1 MTRVTRSKHSAR
13 AALWLHSN
21 ARLLRSLGGVCALA
35 LAAWGGAQWQAWRTP
50 AMDPGQREAID
61 LRLRQDS
68 AALQGSIAGLAG
80 KLGELQ
86 GRVLAMESV
95 RARVAQAAGLS
106 YTAPELDP
114 GVGAVREASA
124 SGGAPAPVSA
134 SVGGGV
140 GASVR
145 ADVGAAASAGVAPAG
160 RLAGL
165 AQDEGG
171 DAPVMDDIPGQSLP
185 ATGVGA
191 AELLGRHIDA
201 LGRRLETQEDA
212 YALVDAALSRQA
224 GFQASLPTLSPVDY
238 PALSSSFGWRRN
250 PVSGRHTMH
259 EGLDFVA
266 PRGAPIRAAS
276 GGLVTRAGTWHGYGR
291 MVEIDHGNGLRTR
304 YAHASSVLVK
314 AGDIVRQGQLIARVG
329 STGRSTGSHLHFEV
343 RMADYPLDPTL
354 FIQDDARTRLALA
367 ADRVAQAEPAAAS
380 AADAGASALR

>member
-1 MTRVTRSKHSAR
+1 MRVLKG
-13 AALWLHSN
+13 
-21 ARLLRSLGGVCALA
+21 LGMIGALA

-50 AMDPGQREAID
+50 ALEPGQREAID
-61 LRLRQDS
+61 SRLRQDS

-95 RARVAQAAGLS
+95 RERVAQAAGLN
-106 YTAPELDP
+106 YTAPELVP
-114 GVGAVREASA
+114 GAH
-124 SGGAPAPVSA
+124 
-134 SVGGGV
+134 
-140 GASVR
+140 
-145 ADVGAAASAGVAPAG
+145 AAAAPAG
-160 RLAGL
+160 LPAGGDTD
-165 AQDEGG
+165 DEG
-171 DAPVMDDIPGQSLP
+171 DAQVMDDIPAQSLP
-185 ATGVGA
+185 APAIGS

-266 PRGAPIRAAS
+266 PRGTPIRAAS

-329 STGRSTGSHLHFEV
+329 STGRSTGAHLHFEV

-354 FIQDDARTRLALA
+354 FIQDGARTRLAQDA
-367 ADRVAQAEPAAAS
+367 ARVARAEP
-380 AADAGASALR
+380 AADAGASVLR

>member
-1 MTRVTRSKHSAR
+1 MTKSKRAAR

-21 ARLLRSLGGVCALA
+21 ARLLRGLGGLCALA
-35 LAAWGGAQWQAWRTP
+35 LAAWGGAQWQAWRAP
-50 AMDPGQREAID
+50 ALGPGQREAID
-61 LRLRQDS
+61 TRLRQDS

-95 RARVAQAAGLS
+95 RARVAQAAGLD
-106 YTAPELDP
+106 YTAPELVTDSS
-114 GVGAVREASA
+114 VVA
-124 SGGAPAPVSA
+124 SGPASSGALADDVS
-134 SVGGGV
+134 
-140 GASVR
+140 
-145 ADVGAAASAGVAPAG
+145 
-160 RLAGL
+160 
-165 AQDEGG
+165 
-171 DAPVMDDIPGQSLP
+171 VMDDIPAQSLSAP
-185 ATGVGA
+185 AIGS

-250 PVSGRHTMH
+250 PVSGRYTMH

-276 GGLVTRAGTWHGYGR
+276 GGLVTRAGSWHGYGR

-304 YAHASSVLVK
+304 YAHASSLLVK
-314 AGDIVRQGQLIARVG
+314 TGDIVRQGQLIARVG
-329 STGRSTGSHLHFEV
+329 STGRSTGAHLHFEV
-343 RMADYPLDPTL
+343 RMADYPLDPSL
-354 FIQDDARTRLALA
+354 FIQEGTRTRLALGPSG
-367 ADRVAQAEPAAAS
+367 QAGHS
-380 AADAGASALR
+380 AGTSVLR

>member
-1 MTRVTRSKHSAR
+1 MTKSEHTALTAR
-13 AALWLHSN
+13 WLHSN
-21 ARLLRSLGGVCALA
+21 ARRLRWLGGVCALA
-35 LAAWGGAQWQAWRTP
+35 LAAWGGAQWQAWREP
-50 AMDPGQREAID
+50 VLDPGQREAID
-61 LRLRQDS
+61 SRLRLDA

-95 RARVAQAAGLS
+95 RARVTQAAGLS
-106 YTAPELDP
+106 YTAPELATSQD
-114 GVGAVREASA
+114 GGTADDGTAS
-124 SGGAPAPVSA
+124 
-134 SVGGGV
+134 
-140 GASVR
+140 
-145 ADVGAAASAGVAPAG
+145 D
-160 RLAGL
+160 
-165 AQDEGG
+165 
-171 DAPVMDDIPGQSLP
+171 DALVMDDIPAQSLP
-185 ATGVGA
+185 EPAIGS

-201 LGRRLETQEDA
+201 LGRRLETQEDT

-266 PRGAPIRAAS
+266 PRGTPIRAAS

-314 AGDIVRQGQLIARVG
+314 TGDIVRQGQLIARVG
-329 STGRSTGSHLHFEV
+329 STGRSTGAHLHFEV
-343 RMADYPLDPTL
+343 RMADYPLDPAL
-354 FIQDDARTRLALA
+354 FIQDDARTR
-367 ADRVAQAEPAAAS
+367 VAQAASPANAQAS
-380 AADAGASALR
+380 TLR

>member
-1 MTRVTRSKHSAR
+1 VTKSKHTAR

-21 ARLLRSLGGVCALA
+21 ARLLRGLGGICALA

-50 AMDPGQREAID
+50 VLDPGQREAID
-61 LRLRQDS
+61 SRLRQDS

-95 RARVAQAAGLS
+95 RARVARAAGLS
-106 YTAPELDP
+106 YTAPELVP
-114 GVGAVREASA
+114 GAGH
-124 SGGAPAPVSA
+124 
-134 SVGGGV
+134 
-140 GASVR
+140 
-145 ADVGAAASAGVAPAG
+145 AAASTGPAPDDGDAPAG
-160 RLAGL
+160 D
-165 AQDEGG
+165 AQ
-171 DAPVMDDIPGQSLP
+171 VMDDIPAQSLP
-185 ATGVGA
+185 APTIGS

-314 AGDIVRQGQLIARVG
+314 TGDIVRQGQLIARVG

-354 FIQDDARTRLALA
+354 FIQDDARTRLA
-367 ADRVAQAEPAAAS
+367 QAGSPS
-380 AADAGASALR
+380 DAGASALR

>member
-1 MTRVTRSKHSAR
+1 M
-13 AALWLHSN
+13 
-21 ARLLRSLGGVCALA
+21 CALT

-61 LRLRQDS
+61 SRLRQDS
-68 AALQGSIAGLAG
+68 ATLQGSIAGLAG

-95 RARVAQAAGLS
+95 RTRVAQAAGLN
-106 YTAPELDP
+106 YTAPELAP
-114 GVGAVREASA
+114 RAAAAPSAAATSIASIT
-124 SGGAPAPVSA
+124 STIPP
-134 SVGGGV
+134 
-140 GASVR
+140 
-145 ADVGAAASAGVAPAG
+145 AASAE
-160 RLAGL
+160 GL
-165 AQDEGG
+165 TALSVDTG
-171 DAPVMDDIPGQSLP
+171 DAQVMDDIPAQSLP
-185 ATGVGA
+185 ATTIGS

-212 YALVDAALSRQA
+212 YTLVDAALSRQA

-266 PRGAPIRAAS
+266 PRGSPIRAAS
-276 GGLVTRAGTWHGYGR
+276 GGLVTRAGSWHGYGR

-314 AGDIVRQGQLIARVG
+314 TGDIVRQGQLIARVG

-354 FIQDDARTRLALA
+354 FIQDDARSRLAQG
-367 ADRVAQAEPAAAS
+367 ADQVAQAGFAAEPS
-380 AADAGASALR
+380 ADAGVSVLR

>member
-1 MTRVTRSKHSAR
+1 
-13 AALWLHSN
+13 
-21 ARLLRSLGGVCALA
+21 VCALT

-61 LRLRQDS
+61 SRLRQDS
-68 AALQGSIAGLAG
+68 ATLQGSIAGLAG

-95 RARVAQAAGLS
+95 RTRVAQAAGLN
-106 YTAPELDP
+106 YTAPELAP
-114 GVGAVREASA
+114 RAAAAPSAAATSIASIT
-124 SGGAPAPVSA
+124 STIPP
-134 SVGGGV
+134 
-140 GASVR
+140 
-145 ADVGAAASAGVAPAG
+145 AASAE
-160 RLAGL
+160 GL
-165 AQDEGG
+165 TALSADTG
-171 DAPVMDDIPGQSLP
+171 DAQVMDDIPAQSLP
-185 ATGVGA
+185 ATTIGS

-212 YALVDAALSRQA
+212 YTLVDAALSRQA

-266 PRGAPIRAAS
+266 PRGSPIRAAS
-276 GGLVTRAGTWHGYGR
+276 GGLVTRAGSWHGYGR

-314 AGDIVRQGQLIARVG
+314 TGDIVRQGQLIARVG

-354 FIQDDARTRLALA
+354 FIQDDARSRLAQG
-367 ADRVAQAEPAAAS
+367 ADQVAQAGFAAEPS
-380 AADAGASALR
+380 ADAGVSVLR

>member
-1 MTRVTRSKHSAR
+1 VTKSKHTAR

-21 ARLLRSLGGVCALA
+21 ARLLRGLGGICALA

-50 AMDPGQREAID
+50 ALDPGQREAID
-61 LRLRQDS
+61 SRLRQDS
-68 AALQGSIAGLAG
+68 ATLQGSIAGLAG

-106 YTAPELDP
+106 YTAPELVPD
-114 GVGAVREASA
+114 AVHAT
-124 SGGAPAPVSA
+124 
-134 SVGGGV
+134 
-140 GASVR
+140 
-145 ADVGAAASAGVAPAG
+145 ASAGPAPDDGDAPAG
-160 RLAGL
+160 D
-165 AQDEGG
+165 AQ
-171 DAPVMDDIPGQSLP
+171 VMDDIPAQSLP
-185 ATGVGA
+185 APTIGS

-314 AGDIVRQGQLIARVG
+314 TGDIVRQGQLIARVG

-354 FIQDDARTRLALA
+354 FIQDDARARLAQG
-367 ADRVAQAEPAAAS
+367 ADRVAQAGSP
-380 AADAGASALR
+380 ADAGASSLR

>member
-1 MTRVTRSKHSAR
+1 MTKSKHTAR

-21 ARLLRSLGGVCALA
+21 ARFLRGLGGACALV

-50 AMDPGQREAID
+50 VLEPGQREAID
-61 LRLRQDS
+61 SRLRQDS

-95 RARVAQAAGLS
+95 RERVAQAAGLS
-106 YTAPELDP
+106 YTAPELASRADT
-114 GVGAVREASA
+114 ASA
-124 SGGAPAPVSA
+124 A
-134 SVGGGV
+134 
-140 GASVR
+140 R
-145 ADVGAAASAGVAPAG
+145 PAG
-160 RLAGL
+160 LPGAG
-165 AQDEGG
+165 DEVAAG
-171 DAPVMDDIPGQSLP
+171 DTQVMDDIPALSLP
-185 ATGVGA
+185 APAIGS

-266 PRGAPIRAAS
+266 PRGTPIRAAS

-354 FIQDDARTRLALA
+354 FIQEDARTRLAMGTSGQ
-367 ADRVAQAEPAAAS
+367 VEP
-380 AADAGASALR
+380 ADAGASSLR

>member
-1 MTRVTRSKHSAR
+1 MTKSKQTAR

-21 ARLLRSLGGVCALA
+21 ARLLRGLGGVCALA
-35 LAAWGGAQWQAWRTP
+35 LAAWGGAQWQAWRAP

-61 LRLRQDS
+61 SRLRQDS

-95 RARVAQAAGLS
+95 RTRVAQAAGLN
-106 YTAPELDP
+106 YTAPEL
-114 GVGAVREASA
+114 
-124 SGGAPAPVSA
+124 AP
-134 SVGGGV
+134 
-140 GASVR
+140 R
-145 ADVGAAASAGVAPAG
+145 AAATVAAAASPASAESASPAG
-160 RLAGL
+160 SAEGL
-165 AQDEGG
+165 ASLQDDAG
-171 DAPVMDDIPGQSLP
+171 DAQVMDDIPAQSLP
-185 ATGVGA
+185 APSIGS

-201 LGRRLETQEDA
+201 LGRQLETQEDA

-276 GGLVTRAGTWHGYGR
+276 GGLVTRAGSWHGYGR

-314 AGDIVRQGQLIARVG
+314 TGDIVRQGQLIARVG

-354 FIQDDARTRLALA
+354 FIQDDARTRLAQGG
-367 ADRVAQAEPAAAS
+367 DRIAQAAAGS
-380 AADAGASALR
+380 PADAGASVLR

>member
-1 MTRVTRSKHSAR
+1 MA
-13 AALWLHSN
+13 
-21 ARLLRSLGGVCALA
+21 GALA

-50 AMDPGQREAID
+50 TLDPGQREAID
-61 LRLRQDS
+61 SRLRQDS
-68 AALQGSIAGLAG
+68 ATLQGSIAGLAG

-95 RARVAQAAGLS
+95 RERVAQAAGLN
-106 YTAPELDP
+106 YTAPEL
-114 GVGAVREASA
+114 AT
-124 SGGAPAPVSA
+124 
-134 SVGGGV
+134 
-140 GASVR
+140 
-145 ADVGAAASAGVAPAG
+145 GAATLGRPTGLPAVD
-160 RLAGL
+160 
-165 AQDEGG
+165 DEAEAG
-171 DAPVMDDIPGQSLP
+171 DAQVMDDIPAQSLP
-185 ATGVGA
+185 APAIGS

-276 GGLVTRAGTWHGYGR
+276 GGLVTRAGSWHGYGR

-314 AGDIVRQGQLIARVG
+314 TGDIVRQGQLIARVG

-354 FIQDDARTRLALA
+354 FIQEDARTRLAMG
-367 ADRVAQAEPAAAS
+367 ADRVAQAESAS
-380 AADAGASALR
+380 DAGASSLR

>member
-1 MTRVTRSKHSAR
+1 MTKLKHTAR
-13 AALWLHSN
+13 AALWLHFN
-21 ARLLRSLGGVCALA
+21 ARLLRGLGGICALA

-50 AMDPGQREAID
+50 ALDPGQREAID
-61 LRLRQDS
+61 SRLRQDS
-68 AALQGSIAGLAG
+68 AALQGGIAGLAG

-95 RARVAQAAGLS
+95 RTRVAQAGGLS
-106 YTAPELDP
+106 YTAPEL
-114 GVGAVREASA
+114 
-124 SGGAPAPVSA
+124 AP
-134 SVGGGV
+134 
-140 GASVR
+140 R
-145 ADVGAAASAGVAPAG
+145 ADAASPARPAG
-160 RLAGL
+160 SSGDSGESEA
-165 AQDEGG
+165 G
-171 DAPVMDDIPGQSLP
+171 DAQVMDDIPAQSLP
-185 ATGVGA
+185 APTIGS

-250 PVSGRHTMH
+250 PVSGRYTMH

-354 FIQDDARTRLALA
+354 FIQDDARTRLAQG
-367 ADRVAQAEPAAAS
+367 ADRVAQAESP
-380 AADAGASALR
+380 ADAGASALR